1 MSVWNPRVNGPLQ
14 YSLVAILVEAT
25 FGTDFEQI
33 QLGWTVSIRDEK

>member
-1 MSVWNPRVNGPLQ
+1 MNVWNPRVAGTFQ
-14 YSLVAILVEAT
+14 YRSVAISIEAT